1 MDEVHG
7 FLDVQLGQ
15 VRLSGR
21 AVDREV
27 GVIPVNVVIGIEEK
41 WGEKIERVGAVCMPF
56 EHD

>member
-15 VRLSGR
+15 VRLSSR

-27 GVIPVNVVIGIEEK
+27 GVISVNVVIGIEEK
-41 WGEKIERVGAVCMPF
+41 WGEK
-56 EHD
+56 H